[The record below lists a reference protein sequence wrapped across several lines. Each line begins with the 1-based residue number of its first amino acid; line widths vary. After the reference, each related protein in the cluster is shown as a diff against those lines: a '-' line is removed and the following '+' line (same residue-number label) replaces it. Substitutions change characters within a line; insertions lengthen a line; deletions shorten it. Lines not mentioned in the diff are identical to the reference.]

1 MFMKFS
7 LRNVNLFKVMIYLFI
22 IKYILLYYILALI
35 ASEGA
40 VILGRLETLVIVSLM
55 LLCQVIVVGLFVIIQ
70 NSDIEKKIDKLLAK
84 EEKIDE
90 I

>member
-1 MFMKFS
+1 MKF
-7 LRNVNLFKVMIYLFI
+7 NIKKINWFKMLIYLFI
-22 IKYILLYYILALI
+22 IKHILLYYILALI
-35 ASEGA
+35 ATEGV

-55 LLCQVIVVGLFVIIQ
+55 LLCQVMVVGLLIIIQ
-70 NSDIEKKIDKLLAK
+70 NSDIEKKIDKLLTK